1 MTNHRELAYSILRA
15 TLGVIFVFFGI
26 GKFMGGLGNFVSGL
40 NQHFSGKLPGAL
52 VTPFAYVLPFAEL
65 ILGLLILL
73 GLFTTLALVVSGLLL
88 LALTFGTVMLGDA
101 PTVAHNLQYAFVN
114 FVLLWL
120 VNLNRYSIDHSLGR
134 GATAHPP
141 KAVLVILCCALAL
154 GTAGIH
160 RQASAAP
167 VPSDVSQ
174 ASAPHRFRLDASRS
188 KFIAHALRGGLLWF
202 KGHEH
207 LVAARDFT
215 GEARLS
221 PDKIIPA
228 GLELTVK
235 TDSMVETSDAFT
247 EPQKQIINKE
257 LREIV
262 LEPAKYP
269 EIVFKSTEV
278 SVKRLADNQY
288 DLHISGDLTLHGVT
302 RHIVIPAKVIL
313 SGNDLHAVGAF
324 SIDRSDFNVKAT
336 SAFHGMVRVRN
347 KVKFTFDIVG
357 YDDSLMRS

>member
-1 MTNHRELAYSILRA
+1 MTNHRELAYSLLRT
-15 TLGVIFVFFGI
+15 TLGVIFLFAGI
-26 GKFMGGLGNFVSGL
+26 GKFMGGFSNFVGGM
-40 NQHFSGKLPGAL
+40 NQHFSGKLPAAL
-52 VTPFAYVLPFAEL
+52 VMPFAYVLPFAEV
-65 ILGLLILL
+65 IVGLLILV
-73 GLFTTLALVVSGLLL
+73 GFFTTFALALSGLLFVVL
-88 LALTFGTVMLGDA
+88 SFGTVMLGDF

-141 KAVLVILCCALAL
+141 KTAAVLCCVLCF
-154 GTAGIH
+154 GTVGPLCGATV
-160 RQASAAP
+160 ASTLSETKQS
-167 VPSDVSQ
+167 SDRL
-174 ASAPHRFRLDASRS
+174 RFRLDASQS
-188 KFIAHALRGGLLWF
+188 KFIAHGLRGGLFWF

-207 LVAARDFT
+207 LVAAREFS
-215 GEARLS
+215 GEAQIT
-221 PDKIIPA
+221 PDNITPA
-228 GLELTVK
+228 SLELTVK
-235 TDSMVETSDAFT
+235 TDSMAETSEAFT

-278 SVKRLADNQY
+278 KGKALGNGQY
-288 DLHISGDLTLHGVT
+288 DLKIGGDLTLHGVT
-302 RHIVIPAKVIL
+302 RRIEIPAKVTL
-313 SGNDLHAVGAF
+313 TGNNLRAIGEF

-336 SAFHGMVRVRN
+336 SAFHGLVRVRN

-357 YDDSLMRS
+357 HRM